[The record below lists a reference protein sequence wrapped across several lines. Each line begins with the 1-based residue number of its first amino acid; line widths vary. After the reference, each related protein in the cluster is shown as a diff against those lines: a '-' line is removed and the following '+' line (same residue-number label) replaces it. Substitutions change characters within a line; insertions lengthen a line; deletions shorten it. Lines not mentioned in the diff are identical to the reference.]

1 MAASSPEAPT
11 TPDPVRASDEERDRA
26 ISELGD
32 RFAEGRISH
41 ETFMSRVDAALGARD
56 RHQLDRLLADLPPRR
71 RAAGTLAGLFG
82 EVRDRAGR
90 ARRVQR
96 VRRVLGTLAAER
108 DALSARVRDG
118 LAARSRPARR
128 AAAAGRPLALLFP
141 PGEAGSYTIGRDR
154 DCDLFIGDLTVSRS
168 HARLERSG
176 DGWMLADL
184 GSTNGT
190 RVNGW
195 RVRQPVLVRE
205 GDRVMFGSV
214 QFEMC
219 ADQRPGR
226 PSPPGQGGPGHG

>member
-11 TPDPVRASDEERDRA
+11 TPDSVRASDEERDRA

-56 RHQLDRLLADLPPRR
+56 RHQLHRLLADLPPR

-82 EVRDRAGR
+82 EVRDR
-90 ARRVQR
+90 VQR
-96 VRRVLGTLAAER
+96 VRLALDTLAAER

-118 LAARSRPARR
+118 LSARSRPVRR
-128 AAAAGRPLALLFP
+128 AVTGRPVALLFP
-141 PGEAGSYTIGRDR
+141 PGETGSYTIGRDR
-154 DCDLFIGDLTVSRS
+154 ECDLFIGDLTVSRS

-219 ADQRPGR
+219 ADQRPVR
-226 PSPPGQGGPGHG
+226 PSPPGQDGPGHG